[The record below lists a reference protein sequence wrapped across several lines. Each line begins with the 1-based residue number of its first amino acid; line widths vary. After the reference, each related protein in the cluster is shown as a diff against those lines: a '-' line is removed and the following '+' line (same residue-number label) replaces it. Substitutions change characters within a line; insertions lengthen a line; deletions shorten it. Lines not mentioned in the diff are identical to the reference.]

1 MLEKLGRRQNGL
13 IIHSPYLTSSF
24 GSLEMFGYF
33 SLRKS
38 IICGCVGGGTLVE
51 VADERFFLLGSF
63 DWAVVG
69 GDVVVVD
76 GAGPTMSSNT
86 S

>member
-1 MLEKLGRRQNGL
+1 MNNP
-13 IIHSPYLTSSF
+13 PYLTSSF

-38 IICGCVGGGTLVE
+38 TICGCVGGGTLVE
-51 VADERFFLLGSF
+51 VADERFFRLGSF
-63 DWAVVG
+63 DWVVVSG
-69 GDVVVVD
+69 DVGDVGDVVVVD